1 MRPRRTKRCAE
12 IFNQS
17 GSADLPEERDFVDV
31 TVEGS
36 RTLSLQWIINSCLKE
51 RSQRERASLLVS
63 TSGRQPPRA
72 QRTQPAP

>member
-17 GSADLPEERDFVDV
+17 GSADLPEERDFVD

-36 RTLSLQWIINSCLKE
+36 PPLSLQWIVNSCLKE
-51 RSQRERASLLVS
+51 KSQRERPSLLVS

-72 QRTQPAP
+72 PRIQPAP